1 MVSFFFRFPSS
12 CEKDFVNS
20 NACNVTKVLA
30 VAAVE
35 TLQWATEESFGSFG
49 IKWPND
55 VVGSGCK
62 VGGILA
68 RAVPFNGRL
77 EGIIVGI
84 GLNATYQRFLKIL
97 KD

>member
-12 CEKDFVNS
+12 CDKDFVNS
-20 NACNVTKVLA
+20 NAPNVTKVLA
-30 VAAVE
+30 VAAVD
-35 TLQWATEESFGSFG
+35 TLQWATEESFG

-84 GLNATYQRFLKIL
+84 GLNVPQAL
-97 KD
+97 